1 VCLLRV
7 FGVNNEAGDSGD
19 VVIEK
24 QGFSIV
30 DTHEPA
36 IAKSL
41 SPFFSETIDSY
52 THSGQIFPIERR
64 QEVRRFGSPGL
75 RHITLVSNHHGMS
88 RNERHTSILFGSILS
103 SPVTTLFH
111 HKSSERLSVGVDR
124 ATKKCGEGK
133 GGIGVVRRSED
144 FS

>member
-1 VCLLRV
+1 V
-7 FGVNNEAGDSGD
+7 FGVNSKVGDSGD

-36 IAKSL
+36 IAKHP

-52 THSGQIFPIERR
+52 THRGQIFRVERR

-75 RHITLVSNHHGMS
+75 HHITPVSDYNGM
-88 RNERHTSILFGSILS
+88 
-103 SPVTTLFH
+103 
-111 HKSSERLSVGVDR
+111 
-124 ATKKCGEGK
+124 
-133 GGIGVVRRSED
+133 
-144 FS
+144 